1 MGLKFI
7 QLFFNLFACFI
18 YRNIIIDL
26 TYVQRMRIKY
36 RKRNR
41 MLAKSAG
48 KYINMPI
55 NIYLL
60 KKLIIK

>member
-1 MGLKFI
+1 
-7 QLFFNLFACFI
+7 
-18 YRNIIIDL
+18 
-26 TYVQRMRIKY
+26 MRIKY

-41 MLAKSAG
+41 MLAKSIG